1 MNRFHPCY
9 ASTALSP
16 SLGAALLL
24 LGTLMASCGTIDL
37 PDEPQQK
44 EKPHKV
50 TIHTRAVTPESVT
63 LPIEVVAFSE
73 GGQYVSH
80 QRLTKAEDK
89 LTLSLA
95 EGRYRL
101 VAFSGVGAYTLPAEG
116 VTPKSPIAQ
125 KNIAPSG
132 GENTDAATLT
142 DKALTGKAL
151 MRGEAEIEVGKKRNT
166 VDILLGHTMSAV
178 EFRLSQIPA
187 DVEQVRVRLSS
198 VYGEINW
205 DGRYAQPTTATLSAH
220 RIDNNVWTTD
230 ICYLF
235 PTSGDNTVA
244 TISLVNHEEERN
256 YAYTLRQPLTAGTP
270 YRFFGAFKAEAKHI
284 ALEGN
289 LTTTEWRPWIEQNFS
304 FGATLV
310 DGQPDHPN
318 TAKPEQPNPN
328 PTNPNPSPDKPSPQP
343 PHEDTPNT
351 GSLQG
356 FPKVGTLWKGKFL
369 VAAVRLITADEA
381 DVMLLSKEQLENAES
396 AYSTQGNA
404 EDAPRYASSY
414 LEDGEGGWSVPTKE
428 EAQILANNFHGDRL
442 NAVNDVLRSVRATEI
457 YDVIGKSKIRYLC
470 DEGRTSFMFIEHTP
484 FRKGTPSGQS
494 FVVRLVKHVR
504 VRKQ

>member
-9 ASTALSP
+9 ALTALSP

-37 PDEPQQK
+37 PDEPPQK

-151 MRGEAEIEVGKKRNT
+151 MRGEADIEVGKKRNT

-187 DVEQVRVRLSS
+187 NVEQVRVRLSS

-220 RIDNNVWTTD
+220 RTDNNVWTTD

-256 YAYTLRQPLTAGTP
+256 YAYTLHQPLTAGTP

-318 TAKPEQPNPN
+318 TPK
-328 PTNPNPSPDKPSPQP
+328 PSPDKPSPQP
-343 PHEDTPNT
+343 PHEDTPNI
-351 GSLQG
+351 GNLQG

-381 DVMLLSKEQLENAES
+381 DVMLLSKEQLESAES

-414 LEDGEGGWSVPTKE
+414 VEDGEEGWSVPTKE

-470 DEGRTSFMFIEHTP
+470 DEGRTSFMFIEHTS

>member
-24 LGTLMASCGTIDL
+24 LGTLVASCGTIDL

-125 KNIAPSG
+125 KNIASSG
-132 GENTDAATLT
+132 EENTDAATLT

-198 VYGEINW
+198 VYGLK
-205 DGRYAQPTTATLSAH
+205 GQ
-220 RIDNNVWTTD
+220 
-230 ICYLF
+230 IC
-235 PTSGDNTVA
+235 S
-244 TISLVNHEEERN
+244 
-256 YAYTLRQPLTAGTP
+256 
-270 YRFFGAFKAEAKHI
+270 
-284 ALEGN
+284 
-289 LTTTEWRPWIEQNFS
+289 
-304 FGATLV
+304 
-310 DGQPDHPN
+310 
-318 TAKPEQPNPN
+318 
-328 PTNPNPSPDKPSPQP
+328 
-343 PHEDTPNT
+343 
-351 GSLQG
+351 
-356 FPKVGTLWKGKFL
+356 WKGGFNQ
-369 VAAVRLITADEA
+369 
-381 DVMLLSKEQLENAES
+381 LSFN
-396 AYSTQGNA
+396 
-404 EDAPRYASSY
+404 
-414 LEDGEGGWSVPTKE
+414 
-428 EAQILANNFHGDRL
+428 
-442 NAVNDVLRSVRATEI
+442 
-457 YDVIGKSKIRYLC
+457 
-470 DEGRTSFMFIEHTP
+470 
-484 FRKGTPSGQS
+484 
-494 FVVRLVKHVR
+494 
-504 VRKQ
+504 